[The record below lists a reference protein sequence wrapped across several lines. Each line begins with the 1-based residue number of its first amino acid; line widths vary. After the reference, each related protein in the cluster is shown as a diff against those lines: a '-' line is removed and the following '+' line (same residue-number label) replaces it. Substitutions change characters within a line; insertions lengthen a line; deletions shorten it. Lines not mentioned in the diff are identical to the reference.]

1 MARARN
7 IKPGFFANEDLVELS
22 FEYRLLFIG
31 LWTLADREGRLEDRP
46 KRIKMAVFP
55 ADTVDVEDGLRELTK
70 AGFIKRYEANGVS
83 VVQILS
89 FTKHQNPHHTEKASD
104 LPDESGSISV
114 KASTKKEH
122 NGDLTVKA
130 QEQNGEYLADSLNPD
145 SLNPESID
153 TPLPPLQ
160 GEIDG
165 DDENEE
171 TDDQPAKPKRE
182 SSVTLSTYLQNCSQQ
197 GCKAVPDD
205 HFIRGWAE
213 TAGIDAEMMQVAWF
227 AFRDDHIHGGRKAKK
242 YKDWPAAFAN
252 SVKAGW
258 YRLWFIPANGPA
270 EWSTQGRAA
279 QRNYGEVSV

>member
-1 MARARN
+1 MARIRTV
-7 IKPGFFANEDLVELS
+7 KPEMWTDERLTECSLS
-22 FEYRLLFIG
+22 ARLLFIG
-31 LWTLADREGRLEDRP
+31 LLNFADDNGNLRHSP
-46 KRIKMAVFP
+46 KRIKMQVFP
-55 ADTVDVEDGLRELTK
+55 ADNIETAPLLAELITHGLLMEYSVNGENFLH
-70 AGFIKRYEANGVS
+70 IKG
-83 VVQILS
+83 
-89 FTKHQNPHHTEKASD
+89 FTKHQVINRPSKTDIPKPQLNE
-104 LPDESGSISV
+104 
-114 KASTKKEH
+114 
-122 NGDLTVKA
+122 
-130 QEQNGEYLADSLNPD
+130 DSLSTHGVLSDGKEGKGKEGIN
-145 SLNPESID
+145 

-171 TDDQPAKPKRE
+171 TDDQPAKPKRD

-258 YRLWFIPANGPA
+258 YRLWFIPANGAA
-270 EWSTQGRAA
+270 EWTSQGRAA
-279 QRNYGEVSV
+279 QRNYGEVAA